1 MEGLELIIISLII
14 LGIIFYFVR
23 LFKTFFILF
32 SLIAAFLFLGGFNNS
47 YLKEFDQKYSISS
60 SLYNIN
66 ESLGLTGLISS
77 VIDTFTAKGTALGK
91 GLTDK
96 GIQSL
101 CDSKISQLQEFKN
114 TNKDTKQ
121 LEKEIKDVC
130 N

>member
-47 YLKEFDQKYSISS
+47 YIKEFDQKYSISS
-60 SLYNIN
+60 SIYNIN

-77 VIDTFTAKGTALGK
+77 VIDSFKSKGTELGK